1 MCYYVVYSCTVL
13 SVRTTSWRE
22 PDPETEKFLDEYDR
36 AADSTFF
43 AERFLT
49 ADPSRAAVVDRAAL
63 DAALPARRAMFAEA
77 GVGPLARVGAAQLD
91 LDPLHVLLTVE
102 WEALRLGSPLQLT
115 STFLLRRERDGLCI
129 LAYLNH
135 RDIAEVLG

>member
-1 MCYYVVYSCTVL
+1 MH
-13 SVRTTSWRE
+13 TTTWRE
-22 PDPETEKFLDEYDR
+22 PDAEAAAFLDAFDR

-49 ADPSRAAVVDRAAL
+49 ADPSRAVVTDRAAL
-63 DAALPARRAMFAEA
+63 EAALPARRAMFANA
-77 GVGPLARVGAAQLD
+77 GVGPLTRTDAAQLD

-102 WEALRLGSPLQLT
+102 WEALRHGSPLNLDA
-115 STFLLRRERDGLCI
+115 TFLLRRERDGLRI

-135 RDIAEVLG
+135 RDVPRLLAAD